1 MKPSKGQVAVVT
13 GAAGGIGKALAL
25 AFAARGLNVVLADI
39 EAGALQ
45 QAADEVAA
53 AGVTALPVVTDVTKR
68 DSVQAL
74 AKTTYERF
82 GAAHV
87 VCNNAGVLAMG
98 KVHETPVETWAWMLD
113 VNLWGVIHG
122 VQAFVP
128 RMLDGGQPGHVIN
141 TASMAG
147 MVPPE
152 NQGAYSA
159 TKYAV
164 VGLTETLSRELRKTP
179 INVSM
184 LCPGIVDTGIFNA
197 GRNRPATYHTS
208 QAEEDAYAIP
218 GLRVLDPTK
227 VAQTVLAGMAA
238 GALFIFSHSEGLEWV
253 EKHHKRVRQAFT
265 G

>member
-1 MKPSKGQVAVVT
+1 MIPSKGQVAVIT
-13 GAAGGIGKALAL
+13 GAASGIGKALAL
-25 AFAARGLNVVLADI
+25 AFAGRGLHVVLADI
-39 EAGALQ
+39 EAGPLRA
-45 QAADEVAA
+45 AADEVAA
-53 AGVTALPVVTDVTKR
+53 AGVTALPVVTDVSKR

-74 AKTTYERF
+74 AQATYDRF

-128 RMLDGGQPGHVIN
+128 RMLAGGQPGHVVN

-152 NQGAYSA
+152 NQGAYAA

-164 VGLTETLSRELRKTP
+164 VGLTETLARELRKTP
-179 INVSM
+179 VNVSV
-184 LCPGIVDTGIFNA
+184 LCPGLVDTGIFRSA
-197 GRNRPATYHTS
+197 RIRPAEYRTS
-208 QAEEDAYAIP
+208 AHEEEPYAIP
-218 GLRVLDPTK
+218 GLRVIDPPK
-227 VAQTVLAGMAA
+227 VARTVLAGMEA
-238 GALFIFSHSEGLEWV
+238 GALFIFSHTEALDWV
-253 EKHHKRVRQAFT
+253 EKHHQRVRQAFT

>member
-13 GAAGGIGKALAL
+13 GAASGIGKALAL

-39 EAGALQ
+39 EAAALRT
-45 QAADEVAA
+45 AAAQVAA
-53 AGVTALPVVTDVTKR
+53 AGVEALPVVTDVTQR
-68 DSVQAL
+68 ASVQAL
-74 AKTTYERF
+74 AQATYDRF

-128 RMLDGGQPGHVIN
+128 RMLQGGQPGHVVN

-164 VGLTETLSRELRKTP
+164 VGLTETLARELRKTP
-179 INVSM
+179 INVSV
-184 LCPGIVDTGIFNA
+184 LCPGVVDTGIFKA
-197 GRNRPATYHTS
+197 GRNRQSAYHTDA
-208 QAEEDAYAIP
+208 AEEEPYVIP
-218 GLRVLDPTK
+218 GLRMIDAPK
-227 VAQTVLAGMAA
+227 VAQTVLAGMEA
-238 GALFIFSHSEGLEWV
+238 GAMYIFSHSEALDWV
-253 EKHHKRVRQAFT
+253 EKHHQRVRQAFT